1 MEQLRKEFESEVR
14 EEFIEDR
21 IHYDDDDDLVFD
33 KYNSVELT
41 KYECMEFLGKHFD
54 CIFDM
59 EKEVCDYN
67 EENFGEVWEGRGV
80 VKIVMFWRYMVASQY
95 ISEFAVEM
103 KRVEGGYYS
112 QLNDAIISEDE
123 DEE

>member
-1 MEQLRKEFESEVR
+1 MINILKMEHLRKTFQEEVR
-14 EEFIEDR
+14 EVFMED
-21 IHYDDDDDLVFD
+21 YKEYEDVDDLVED

-67 EENFGEVWEGRGV
+67 EEEFGEVWEGRGV
-80 VKIVMFWRYMVASQY
+80 VKIVMFWRYMVAREY
-95 ISEFAVEM
+95 ILENKEEM
-103 KRVEGGYYS
+103 MR
-112 QLNDAIISEDE
+112 
-123 DEE
+123 EEQD